1 MPFLFAENNSG
12 FAPMLNMF
20 IIEFF
25 FALFIY
31 YMIDNPQY
39 GGRIKIMAFSATAL
53 IFANGS
59 LFIFKNQFLYIGLFM
74 IKISTRGLFSTIG
87 LLCCETYPL
96 YLRS

>member
-1 MPFLFAENNSG
+1 MF
-12 FAPMLNMF
+12 NMF
-20 IIEFF
+20 LIEFF

-31 YMIDNPQY
+31 YMIDNPHY
-39 GGRIKIMAFSATAL
+39 GGRIKILAFSAAAL
-53 IFANGS
+53 SISNCLLYILKNEF
-59 LFIFKNQFLYIGLFM
+59 LFIGLCI